1 MDVVTVPT
9 TLTASTEVILSYN
22 NFNKWLEYA
31 QEKFQ
36 IEKVW
41 KIVNGTKT
49 GPDTIAGDAY
59 NTRRLK
65 RDFEDSQEKARGLL
79 GRMIDADN
87 KLLIR
92 DIEDPAEAFK
102 KIKLKHASTSLGER
116 YNFLYAVLNITMS
129 EDENLK
135 SFELKVK
142 RIYDQWAS
150 SLPADVT
157 VDEIKKDLLVMSVVR
172 PLAERFPALQAQIL
186 SKDDISMDSISS
198 LLTATQSQEHF
209 NIKKEIKVEAHLAKS
224 NSTNN
229 RSRQPPS
236 RSPAPPSNR
245 TDSNAPDSSFS
256 CPFHRSNSHKAEN
269 CNTIKRMQSLK
280 LSSSIPSSQ
289 LPSAVANLAD
299 IEE

>member
-1 MDVVTVPT
+1 MEVVAVPT
-9 TLTASTEVILSYN
+9 GLSAATEVILSYN
-22 NFNKWLEYA
+22 NYNKWLEYA

-41 KIVNGTKT
+41 KIVNGSKKE
-49 GPDTIAGDAY
+49 PDTIPGDAY
-59 NTRRLK
+59 NTLRLK

-92 DIEDPAEAFK
+92 DIEDPAEAFN

-116 YNFLYAVLNITMS
+116 YNYLYAILNITMS

-142 RIYDQWAS
+142 RVYDQWAS

-172 PLAERFPALQAQIL
+172 PLAERFPSLQAQIL
-186 SKDDISMDSISS
+186 SKEDISMESISS
-198 LLTATQSQEHF
+198 LLSATQSQ
-209 NIKKEIKVEAHLAKS
+209 
-224 NSTNN
+224 
-229 RSRQPPS
+229 
-236 RSPAPPSNR
+236 
-245 TDSNAPDSSFS
+245 
-256 CPFHRSNSHKAEN
+256 
-269 CNTIKRMQSLK
+269 
-280 LSSSIPSSQ
+280 
-289 LPSAVANLAD
+289 
-299 IEE
+299 